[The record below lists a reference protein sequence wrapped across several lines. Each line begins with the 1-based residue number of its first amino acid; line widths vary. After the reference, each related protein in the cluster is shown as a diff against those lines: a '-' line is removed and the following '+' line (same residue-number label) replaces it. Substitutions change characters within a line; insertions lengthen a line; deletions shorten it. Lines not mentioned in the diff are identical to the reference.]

1 MERDL
6 KSERLG
12 LMFLKFLLYSVIAYF
27 VIRFVRSFISGTKSA
42 KIASG
47 QAAGQKPRK
56 TVAATMIRC
65 DSCGT
70 FITENSA
77 MHAGNRLFCSNS
89 CAKIGIQRT

>member
-6 KSERLG
+6 KNERLG

-27 VIRFVRSFISGTKSA
+27 VIRFVRSFISGAKSTKT
-42 KIASG
+42 ASG
-47 QAAGQKPRK
+47 QTVGQKPRK

-77 MHAGNRLFCSNS
+77 MHTGSRFFCSNS

>member
-6 KSERLG
+6 KQERLG
-12 LMFLKFLLYSVIAYF
+12 LMFLRFILYSVIAYF
-27 VIRFVRSFISGTKSA
+27 VIRVARSFIKGLNGVAHTSGPTV
-42 KIASG
+42 
-47 QAAGQKPRK
+47 GQKPRK

-77 MHAGNRLFCSNS
+77 MRSGSGLFCSNS
-89 CAKIGIQRT
+89 CAKVGIQRT